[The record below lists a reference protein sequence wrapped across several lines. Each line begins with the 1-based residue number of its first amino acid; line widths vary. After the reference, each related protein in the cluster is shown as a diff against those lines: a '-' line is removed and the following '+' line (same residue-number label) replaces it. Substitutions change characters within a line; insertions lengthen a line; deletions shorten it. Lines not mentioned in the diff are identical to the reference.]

1 MKQIIAA
8 GRILWRAISDG
19 WNQLALLLIINAL
32 WLLGT
37 LTIVLAPPALFGM
50 FYAAN
55 EAAHKRGV
63 EVRDFFQ
70 GARLYFGKS
79 WLWGVLN
86 LGVAVL
92 FWGNFTLYPRFAGQF
107 TTPLLIVTSVLL
119 VVWLSVQFY
128 TIPYLLELEK
138 PTVRLALR
146 NGLFTA
152 LASPLL
158 TLLLMLVVS
167 VIGFFCLVQPVFA
180 VFGLGAFVALLA
192 NHAVLE
198 RLETFGIRT
207 PKPVETPDDPL
218 LRDDQHIRRGSS
230 RFRR

>member
-1 MKQIIAA
+1 MKQMIAA

-19 WNQLALLLIINAL
+19 WMQMTLFLIINLL

-55 EAAHKRGV
+55 EAAHGRGV
-63 EVRDFFQ
+63 EVRDFFR

-86 LGVAVL
+86 LVVAVL
-92 FWGNFTLYPRFAGQF
+92 FWGNFALYPRFAGEL
-107 TTPLLIVTSVLL
+107 TLPLLVITSVLL
-119 VVWLSVQFY
+119 LAWLSVQLY
-128 TIPYLLELEK
+128 TIPYLMELEK

-158 TLLLMLVVS
+158 TLLLVFVIS
-167 VIGFFCLVQPVFA
+167 AIGFVCLVQPVFA
-180 VFGLGAFVALLA
+180 VFGLGVFVALVS

-198 RLETFGIRT
+198 RLEAFGIRT
-207 PKPVETPDDPL
+207 PKPAETPDDPL
-218 LRDDQHIRRGSS
+218 LQDERQVRRGPS